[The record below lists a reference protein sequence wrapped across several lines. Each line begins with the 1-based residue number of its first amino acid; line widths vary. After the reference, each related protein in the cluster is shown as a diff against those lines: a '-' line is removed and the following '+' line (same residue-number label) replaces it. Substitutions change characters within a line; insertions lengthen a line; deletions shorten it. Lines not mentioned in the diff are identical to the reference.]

1 MLMFIVGMVSGMI
14 AMLILYSAIAAETI
28 STLQNEN
35 ARLTDD
41 IQRLEYDLHKARY
54 VYTMYKDENN
64 DIHTK
69 LKNGVE

>member
-41 IQRLEYDLHKARY
+41 IQRLEYDLHKTRY

-64 DIHTK
+64 DIHTE